1 MVNDSNIICGGDKRG
16 AGRGRE
22 METKSS
28 EGSRGKKMNRRTFER
43 SEARGEGKKG
53 KSGGY
58 GGSFGK
64 VTVEYC
70 KYRRKRRG
78 ISVLVSSAISSPRH
92 VRERPRVGSIE
103 DISISRALSPLSKT
117 LGHTSGMTRSR
128 KSELYLSK
136 C

>member
-1 MVNDSNIICGGDKRG
+1 
-16 AGRGRE
+16 
-22 METKSS
+22 
-28 EGSRGKKMNRRTFER
+28 MNRRTFER

-58 GGSFGK
+58 GSFGK

-103 DISISRALSPLSKT
+103 DISISRALSPRLSKT